1 MQPGELAISDEVDAS
16 RARLRLRGELDL
28 LTAPQLE
35 AAVERLSG
43 NGVRE
48 VLLDLSEL
56 AFLDSSGFRAILTCK
71 TMCERRGCTFLMTR
85 GPERVQKV
93 FDISGVLKK
102 LPFV

>member
-1 MQPGELAISDEVDAS
+1 MRPGEFDIVQEVDAS
-16 RARLRLRGELDL
+16 RARLRLRGELDM

-35 AAVERLSG
+35 AAVDALSG
-43 NGVRE
+43 NGARE
-48 VLLDLSEL
+48 LLLDLSEL
-56 AFLDSSGFRAILTCK
+56 VFLDSSGFRAILACK
-71 TMCERRGCTFLMTR
+71 DRCEQRGCTFLMTR